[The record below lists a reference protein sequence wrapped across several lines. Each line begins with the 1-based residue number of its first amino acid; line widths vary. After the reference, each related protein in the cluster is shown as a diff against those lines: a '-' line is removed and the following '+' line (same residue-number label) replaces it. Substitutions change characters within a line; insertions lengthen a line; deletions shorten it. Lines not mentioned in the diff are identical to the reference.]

1 MITQALRLLVSRPI
15 ARLAFALAL
24 HGLTLAASAQGTAFT
39 YQGRLLDNGAPA
51 NGLYDLRFELR
62 DALVAGNP
70 VGLALTNAPVAVS
83 NGVFTVTLD
92 FGAGMFTGAARFL
105 EIGVRTNTSVL
116 AHTLLIPRQ
125 ALTAV
130 PYAIRAAESGS
141 AVTVSGTLA
150 ASQIT
155 GPLTAAQLPG
165 TAARTDQANTFTG
178 NQTVTGDMNAARL
191 SVGVGHS
198 LTGSISSTIAGGENN
213 QIINAILSIIGGGF
227 QNTIQPLSFAST
239 IGGGINNTIQTNA
252 SSSTIGGGSGN
263 VIQRADFG
271 GGTIGGGSGNTIQSN
286 AFNSTIGGGGGNTIQ
301 TNGNFATI
309 PGGDRN
315 AATNHAFAAGTRAKA
330 DHTGAFVWAD
340 NTEADFASTA
350 TNQFNVRASGGAR
363 FELGSGSFLIN
374 GQPVFT
380 GANAAGLTNLTAASL
395 TGTLPG
401 AQLVGT
407 YPGAVTLNNAANSF
421 SGSYSGNGSG
431 LTGLWKLGGNAGTT
445 PGTHFLGTTDNQAL
459 EFKVN
464 NARGLRLELST
475 NRGPN
480 EIGINVIGGAPANFV
495 GDGIIGATIGGGGS
509 VNYFGTVFSN
519 SVMSV
524 FATIGGGSIN
534 MIRENAFDAT
544 IGGGGFNLIE
554 PGAFWS
560 TIGGGTRNTNYTN
573 ASYATIPGGDR
584 NAATNHAFAAGTRAK
599 ADHTGAFVWADS
611 TEADIASAANDSV
624 TMRAAGGY
632 RLFSD
637 SLSTKGVSLAAGGTA
652 WATLSDRDAKKD
664 FAPVDGMA
672 VLEKLAA
679 VPVLSWRY
687 KAEAADSVPHLGPV
701 AQDFKA
707 AFFPGR
713 DDKSISTLE
722 FDGVELAAIQGL
734 HQMVKQQ
741 DTALKQQDTA
751 LKAKDVQIATLEQ
764 RMADLE
770 KLVRTLAK

>member
-178 NQTVTGDMNAARL
+178 NQTVTGDVNAARL
-191 SVGVGHS
+191 SVGAGHS
-198 LTGSISSTIAGGENN
+198 LTGLGASIAGGVDNVN
-213 QIINAILSIIGGGF
+213 SANRSFIGGGE
-227 QNTIQPLSFAST
+227 QNTIQPNATNST
-239 IGGGINNTIQTNA
+239 IGGGYLNTIQTNAREATIGGGYLNTIQTDAYLSAIGGGYSNTIQPGA
-252 SSSTIGGGSGN
+252 SSSTIGGGYLN
-263 VIQRADFG
+263 KIQTKAHG
-271 GGTIGGGSGNTIQSN
+271 STIGGGYVNTLQTNVNHATIGGGAYNTIQTD
-286 AFNSTIGGGGGNTIQ
+286 APNSTIGGGYRNTIKP
-301 TNGNFATI
+301 NAPFATI
-309 PGGDRN
+309 PGGSQN
-315 AATNHAFAAGTRAKA
+315 SATTYGFAAGRRAKA
-330 DHTGAFVWAD
+330 
-340 NTEADFASTA
+340 N
-350 TNQFNVRASGGAR
+350 
-363 FELGSGSFLIN
+363 
-374 GQPVFT
+374 
-380 GANAAGLTNLTAASL
+380 
-395 TGTLPG
+395 
-401 AQLVGT
+401 
-407 YPGAVTLNNAANSF
+407 
-421 SGSYSGNGSG
+421 
-431 LTGLWKLGGNAGTT
+431 
-445 PGTHFLGTTDNQAL
+445 
-459 EFKVN
+459 
-464 NARGLRLELST
+464 
-475 NRGPN
+475 
-480 EIGINVIGGAPANFV
+480 
-495 GDGIIGATIGGGGS
+495 
-509 VNYFGTVFSN
+509 
-519 SVMSV
+519 
-524 FATIGGGSIN
+524 
-534 MIRENAFDAT
+534 
-544 IGGGGFNLIE
+544 
-554 PGAFWS
+554 
-560 TIGGGTRNTNYTN
+560 
-573 ASYATIPGGDR
+573 
-584 NAATNHAFAAGTRAK
+584 
-599 ADHTGAFVWADS
+599 HTGAFVWADS
-611 TEADIASAANDSV
+611 TAADIASAANNSV

-637 SLSTKGVSLAAGGTA
+637 QGATLGVTLAANGGA
-652 WATLSDRDAKKD
+652 WSSISDRNAKKD

-741 DTALKQQDTA
+741 DTALK
-751 LKAKDVQIATLEQ
+751 AKDAQIATLEQ

>member
-191 SVGVGHS
+191 SVGAGHS
-198 LTGSISSTIAGGENN
+198 LTGSGASIAGGVNNVNSANRSFIGGGEQNTIQTSATNSTIGGGYLNTIRTDAYYSTIAGGHG
-213 QIINAILSIIGGGF
+213 NAILTSAFQATIAGGHY
-227 QNTIQPLSFAST
+227 NTIREDAFGGT
-239 IGGGINNTIQTNA
+239 IGGGALNTIQTNA
-252 SSSTIGGGSGN
+252 NYATIGGGYINTIQTNAQQSTIAGGFYNTIQTNAPHSTIGGG
-263 VIQRADFG
+263 R
-271 GGTIGGGSGNTIQSN
+271 GNTIQPN
-286 AFNSTIGGGGGNTIQ
+286 AYHSTIGGGLDNTIQ
-301 TNGNFATI
+301 TNAYLSTIGGGNDNRIQTDAPFATI
-309 PGGDRN
+309 PGGSQN
-315 AATNHAFAAGTRAKA
+315 SATNYAFAAGRQAKA
-330 DHTGAFVWAD
+330 
-340 NTEADFASTA
+340 N
-350 TNQFNVRASGGAR
+350 
-363 FELGSGSFLIN
+363 
-374 GQPVFT
+374 
-380 GANAAGLTNLTAASL
+380 
-395 TGTLPG
+395 
-401 AQLVGT
+401 
-407 YPGAVTLNNAANSF
+407 
-421 SGSYSGNGSG
+421 
-431 LTGLWKLGGNAGTT
+431 
-445 PGTHFLGTTDNQAL
+445 
-459 EFKVN
+459 
-464 NARGLRLELST
+464 
-475 NRGPN
+475 
-480 EIGINVIGGAPANFV
+480 
-495 GDGIIGATIGGGGS
+495 
-509 VNYFGTVFSN
+509 
-519 SVMSV
+519 
-524 FATIGGGSIN
+524 
-534 MIRENAFDAT
+534 
-544 IGGGGFNLIE
+544 
-554 PGAFWS
+554 
-560 TIGGGTRNTNYTN
+560 
-573 ASYATIPGGDR
+573 
-584 NAATNHAFAAGTRAK
+584 
-599 ADHTGAFVWADS
+599 HTGAFVWADS
-611 TEADIASAANDSV
+611 TSADIASAAANSV

-637 SLSTKGVSLAAGGTA
+637 QGATLGVTLAANGGA
-652 WATLSDRDAKKD
+652 WSSISDRNAKKD
-664 FAPVDGMA
+664 FAPVDGLA

-741 DTALKQQDTA
+741 DTALK
-751 LKAKDVQIATLEQ
+751 AKDAQIATLEQ